1 MHRFARLRGVS
12 LQTAFIIAAQV
23 AIILIALAAAYH
35 GAS

>member
-1 MHRFARLRGVS
+1 MHRFARLRGAT
-12 LQTAFIIAAQV
+12 LQTVIIIAAQV